1 MRRLAKKT
9 LRKKETAIN
18 RRSLPSSSKI
28 LASDAAVRSTR
39 PPQLQKRPRQCQN
52 RIKHEK
58 RKDFTSVDVELEAV
72 IMVEV
77 KVKEEINEQ
86 SRKGNDGGHETKSIE
101 MEEIDEEAYDGGKPT
116 EDAVLNDEETV
127 V

>member
-1 MRRLAKKT
+1 
-9 LRKKETAIN
+9 
-18 RRSLPSSSKI
+18 
-28 LASDAAVRSTR
+28 
-39 PPQLQKRPRQCQN
+39 
-52 RIKHEK
+52 
-58 RKDFTSVDVELEAV
+58 
-72 IMVEV
+72 MVEV